1 MNVSS
6 VTAGCSPMK
15 PAFGQE
21 QNPQKHQKVQAINID
36 KAVDVINDIDFKNI
50 DERSARNIA
59 RLADAINE
67 TEENA
72 KYTKPLKQFFTTA
85 SLALLGGISAKVSAG
100 KVLQLVEKNIPIMD
114 WMSKEITRYGQKFVS
129 GIKVSN
135 ERNFKGFVSRLA
147 DDSITWVKNFS
158 KKGLKQTQ
166 IDDFVEKNIRNV
178 DDAAEAAF
186 LKDAAVTQNGIKKT
200 IQNGVGLTAGTG
212 VITQT
217 TKDKNEDGIPDMYQG
232 KKTQE
237 DILKEKLV
245 DVALD
250 SLIA

>member
-1 MNVSS
+1 MTS
-6 VTAGCSPMK
+6 
-15 PAFGQE
+15 
-21 QNPQKHQKVQAINID
+21 
-36 KAVDVINDIDFKNI
+36 
-50 DERSARNIA
+50 
-59 RLADAINE
+59 
-67 TEENA
+67 
-72 KYTKPLKQFFTTA
+72 
-85 SLALLGGISAKVSAG
+85 
-100 KVLQLVEKNIPIMD
+100 
-114 WMSKEITRYGQKFVS
+114 
-129 GIKVSN
+129 
-135 ERNFKGFVSRLA
+135 
-147 DDSITWVKNFS
+147 
-158 KKGLKQTQ
+158 
-166 IDDFVEKNIRNV
+166 FVEKNIRNV

>member
-100 KVLQLVEKNIPIMD
+100 KEYSYYGLDVQRNYEIR
-114 WMSKEITRYGQKFVS
+114 SKICIRHQ
-129 GIKVSN
+129 
-135 ERNFKGFVSRLA
+135 GF
-147 DDSITWVKNFS
+147 
-158 KKGLKQTQ
+158 
-166 IDDFVEKNIRNV
+166 
-178 DDAAEAAF
+178 
-186 LKDAAVTQNGIKKT
+186 
-200 IQNGVGLTAGTG
+200 
-212 VITQT
+212 
-217 TKDKNEDGIPDMYQG
+217 
-232 KKTQE
+232 
-237 DILKEKLV
+237 
-245 DVALD
+245 
-250 SLIA
+250 